1 MGGKK
6 KKEWNKGF
14 GTIAEKLG
22 VNSSFSDSVFLAKH

>member
-6 KKEWNKGF
+6 KKWNKGF
-14 GTIAEKLG
+14 GAITEKLG